1 MSERIKILIRE
12 NYLQVL
18 FVFIAFLAM
27 VLVSYFYLSNIVSR
41 QMLAIGEET
50 MNTMQEAV
58 GASLTGSELVFTNV
72 VQSVEALLHEERSN
86 EEILAYL
93 FEAHDYFT
101 GSRAA
106 MADYLSMY
114 AYVRGEFLD
123 GSGWVPPAD
132 YEPTSRPWY
141 IGAMKSEGKMNVS
154 VPYLDADTGQM
165 CISFSQQVFNG
176 QGEEL
181 GVVAFDIQLARVT
194 DYISRQQIA
203 NDGHGVLLDYNMVFV
218 THHNPE
224 LVGKKMSEVGE
235 DYELLCQ
242 LIQRGG
248 TVSAVRF
255 MDVDG
260 TDNVSFFRTIFN
272 GWHIGIII
280 PRSSY
285 YAQVRQMG
293 LSLSILGFVLM
304 AALSYLLVRTR
315 VDKMRSE
322 EANTSKSDFLAR
334 MSHEMRTPMNAII
347 GMTEIAKNADDSEK
361 IDYCL
366 AKIGSA
372 ANHLLGV
379 INDVLDMSKIEAG
392 KLELSETEFPFAE
405 LIEQVV
411 TVVAVSMEDKQQELV
426 IDTGANIPEKII
438 ADQQRLAQVLTNL
451 LSNATKF
458 TSEGG
463 KIKLVIDKVSETEKT
478 CGLRMVV
485 QDNGIGITKEQ
496 QKRLF
501 HSFEQ
506 ADGSI
511 SRKYGGTGLGLSISK
526 QIVNLMG
533 GEIWVESEPNHGS
546 RFIFTVYVGK
556 GEVVAAGKVGNEGSA
571 VTNYEGLFRERNILL
586 VEDVE
591 INREIVQF
599 LLEPTLVTI
608 DYAENGKEAVRM
620 FETMPERYDLILM
633 DIQMPE
639 MDGYEATKMIRLLN
653 LPRAKT
659 IPIIAMTANVFREDI
674 EKCVAAGM
682 NDHLGK
688 PLDLNEVLEKLKK
701 YLHRPKGEERRD

>member
-1 MSERIKILIRE
+1 MYERIKVLIKE

-27 VLVSYFYLSNIVSR
+27 VLVSYSYLSNIVSR
-41 QMLAIGEET
+41 QMLALGEET

-58 GASLTGSELVFTNV
+58 AASLTGSELVFTNV

-93 FEAHDYFT
+93 FDAHDYFT

-114 AYVRGEFLD
+114 AYIRGEFLD
-123 GSGWVPPAD
+123 GSGWIPPDD
-132 YEPTSRPWY
+132 YEPTLRPWY
-141 IGAMKSEGKMNVS
+141 TGAEKSHGKMYVS
-154 VPYLDADTGQM
+154 APYLDADTGEM

-176 QGEEL
+176 QEAL
-181 GVVAFDIQLARVT
+181 GIVAFDIQLARVT
-194 DYISRQQIA
+194 DYITRQQIA

-218 THHNPE
+218 THHIPD
-224 LVGKKMSEVGE
+224 LVGKKMSEGGE
-235 DYELLCQ
+235 GYELLRQ
-242 LIQRGG
+242 IIQSGG
-248 TVSAVRF
+248 PVSAVRF
-255 MDVDG
+255 VDADG
-260 TDNVSFFRTIFN
+260 TDSVSFFRTIFN
-272 GWHIGIII
+272 GWHIGIIV

-285 YAQVRQMG
+285 YAQVHHMG
-293 LSLSILGFVLM
+293 LALSILGFGLM

-315 VDKMRSE
+315 VEKIRSE

-334 MSHEMRTPMNAII
+334 MSHEMRTPMNAVI
-347 GMTEIAKNADDSEK
+347 GMTEIAKNTDDPEK

-392 KLELSETEFPFAE
+392 KLELSVTEFPFAE
-405 LIEQVV
+405 LIEQVIA
-411 TVVAVSMEDKQQELV
+411 VVSVRMEGKQQELA
-426 IDTGANIPEKII
+426 IDIGANIPERIV

-458 TSEGG
+458 TPEGG
-463 KIKLVIDKVSETEKT
+463 EIKLVIDKVSETEKM

-533 GEIWVESEPNHGS
+533 GEIWVESEPNQGS
-546 RFIFTVYVGK
+546 RFIFTVYVEKREIIEAEASGQEENK
-556 GEVVAAGKVGNEGSA
+556 LA
-571 VTNYEGLFRERNILL
+571 NYDGLFHDKHLL
-586 VEDVE
+586 LAEDVE
-591 INREIVQF
+591 LNREIIRI
-599 LLEPTLVTI
+599 LLEPTLVKI
-608 DYAENGKEAVRM
+608 DCAENGKDAVHM
-620 FETMPERYDLILM
+620 FETTPDKYDLILM

-639 MDGYEATKMIRLLN
+639 LDGYEATKMIRLLN

-659 IPIIAMTANVFREDI
+659 IPIIAMTANVFREDT
-674 EKCVAAGM
+674 EMCVAAGM

-688 PLDLNEVLEKLKK
+688 PLDLNEVLEKL
-701 YLHRPKGEERRD
+701 RRYFATI

>member
-27 VLVSYFYLSNIVSR
+27 VLVSYSYLSNIVSR

-72 VQSVEALLHEERSN
+72 VQSVEALLYEERSN

-114 AYVRGEFLD
+114 AYIRGEFLD
-123 GSGWVPPAD
+123 GSGWIPPAD

-141 IGAMKSEGKMNVS
+141 IGAVKNNGKMYVS
-154 VPYLDADTGQM
+154 VPYLDADTGEM
-165 CISFSQQVFNG
+165 CISFAQQVFNG

-203 NDGHGVLLDYNMVFV
+203 NDGHGVLLDYNMVFI
-218 THHNPE
+218 THHNPD

-235 DYELLCQ
+235 DYESLRQ
-242 LIQRGG
+242 IIQSGG
-248 TVSAVRF
+248 AVSAIRF
-255 MDVDG
+255 MDADG
-260 TDNVSFFRTIFN
+260 TDSVSFFRTIFN

-293 LSLSILGFVLM
+293 LALSILGFVLM
-304 AALSYLLVRTR
+304 SALSYLLVRTR
-315 VDKMRSE
+315 VEKMRSE

-361 IDYCL
+361 IAYCL
-366 AKIGSA
+366 TKISSA
-372 ANHLLGV
+372 ASHLLGV

-392 KLELSETEFPFAE
+392 KLELSETEFPFAQ
-405 LIEQVV
+405 LIEQVT
-411 TVVAVSMEDKQQELV
+411 TVVAVRMEGKKQELV
-426 IDTGANIPEKII
+426 IDVGTNIPERIV

-458 TSEGG
+458 TPEGG
-463 KIKLVIDKVSETEKT
+463 KIKLIIDKISDSEKV

-496 QKRLF
+496 QERLF
-501 HSFEQ
+501 HAFEQ

-533 GEIWVESEPNHGS
+533 GEIWVESEPNKGS

-556 GEVVAAGKVGNEGSA
+556 GEAVTVGKVGDDGST
-571 VTNYEGLFRERNILL
+571 VTNYEGLFREKHILL

-591 INREIVQF
+591 INREIVRF
-599 LLEPTLVTI
+599 LLEPTLVKI
-608 DYAENGKEAVRM
+608 DCAENGKEAVRK
-620 FETMPERYDLILM
+620 FETSPEKYDLILM

-639 MDGYEATKMIRLLN
+639 MDGYEAAKMIRLLN

-674 EKCVAAGM
+674 EKCITAGM

-688 PLDLNEVLEKLKK
+688 PLDLNEVLEKLQK
-701 YLHRPKGEERRD
+701 YLKP